1 MKNAKK
7 GDKNNLKAEWI
18 KEGGEEIIQ
27 CLANL
32 FNRVEEENEIPIQW
46 SEQKL
51 RQFTKQER
59 KKESQKVKKGC
70 F

>member
-7 GDKNNLKAEWI
+7 GDKNNLKAEWR

-32 FNRVEEENEIPIQW
+32 FKRVEEENEIPIQW

-59 KKESQKVKKGC
+59 KKEYQKVKKGC